1 MDENKLTK
9 EDRAFNMKL
18 SSIGGNTTDFISI
31 ETLQRNIEVLHTDP
45 DFKNL
50 SDELEGL
57 YDSWNLVFKE
67 YAAKARLIRDR
78 ANLIISR
85 SNK

>member
-9 EDRAFNMKL
+9 KDRAFNFKL
-18 SSIGGNTTDFISI
+18 SSIGGNTTNFISI
-31 ETLQRNIEVLHTDP
+31 ETLQRNIEVLHTNP

-50 SDELEGL
+50 SGELEGL
-57 YDSWNLVFKE
+57 YDSWNLVAKE
-67 YAAKARLIRDR
+67 YEAKARSIRDR
-78 ANLIISR
+78 ADLIILR